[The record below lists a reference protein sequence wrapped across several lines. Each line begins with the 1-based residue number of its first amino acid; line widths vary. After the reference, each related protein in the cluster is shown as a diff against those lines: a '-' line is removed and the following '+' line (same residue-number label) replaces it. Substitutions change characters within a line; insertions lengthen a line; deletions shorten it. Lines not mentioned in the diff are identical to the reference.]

1 MNGVP
6 EQAEQDSV
14 AEAFVNASKSI
25 SPCVLALGSGNA
37 ETLTINELEV
47 VVIADPEF
55 SLRVLALANSAFY
68 SQQREITALRS
79 ALVVLGTDTVR
90 NLAVSVLAR
99 SVHTTSRQTDE
110 NLWLHCQAVG
120 VAGQMLAEVH
130 HKVPPRQAFAAGLL
144 HDIGILAQQQYDGA
158 KSENL
163 HSHAVYG
170 AEIANLL
177 GLSASLSRA
186 IGNHDEFENIR
197 FENEP
202 LIATVW
208 IANHIADRC
217 GFGYDEDSVGESH
230 EIATIVSSL
239 DLRDADIDTL
249 ADCLPK
255 QIEELQCMLGRS
267 AGATR

>member
-1 MNGVP
+1 MNGV
-6 EQAEQDSV
+6 AEQSEPDSI
-14 AEAFVNASKSI
+14 AESFVKASKSI
-25 SPCVLALGSGNA
+25 SPCVLTLGSGNA

-68 SQQREITALRS
+68 SQQREITVLRS

-90 NLAVSVLAR
+90 NLAVSLLAR
-99 SVHTTSRQTDE
+99 SVHTTPRQTNDS
-110 NLWLHCQAVG
+110 LWLHCQAVG
-120 VAGQMLAEVH
+120 VAGQMLAEIH
-130 HKVPPRQAFAAGLL
+130 HQVPPRRAFAAGLL
-144 HDIGILAQQQYDGA
+144 HDIGILAKQQYEQA
-158 KSENL
+158 NSESL
-163 HSHAVYG
+163 PGHAACG
-170 AEIANLL
+170 AEVANLL

-186 IGNHDEFENIR
+186 IGNHDEFESIN
-197 FENEP
+197 FEDEP

-217 GFGYDEDSVGESH
+217 GFGYDEDSVGETH
-230 EIATIVSSL
+230 EISKIISSL
-239 DLRDADIDTL
+239 ELRDTDIDTL

-267 AGATR
+267 SGAIQ